1 MGKEETCPGAAGKVN
16 IGHLLRLE
24 RVRRGMQ
31 LQEVALAAGMQPP
44 QLSKIERGDTSPR
57 WTTIERIVRALDV
70 DLADLVVKEAS
81 STKTRL

>member
-1 MGKEETCPGAAGKVN
+1 
-16 IGHLLRLE
+16 
-24 RVRRGMQ
+24 MQ